1 MGYSTEFKGR
11 LEIVPELTASQLGK
25 LSSYLGEDVREHPE
39 WGVNADKCLFYFIDL
54 QLTKDFK
61 ALEWNGSEKT
71 YGMVEAVNFII
82 QEMRKELPAFS
93 LIGRL
98 LAHGDDI
105 DDRWELV
112 VEGGGL
118 ASKIDWV
125 SPAGRKVTCPEC
137 EHQFYLPE
145 DAKS

>member
-1 MGYSTEFKGR
+1 MGYSTDFKGR
-11 LEIVPELTASQLGK
+11 LEIVPELTASQLAK
-25 LSSYLGEDVREHPE
+25 LSSYLGEDVRDHKE
-39 WGVNADKCLFYFIDL
+39 WGVNDKECPFYFIDL

-93 LIGRL
+93 LVGHL
-98 LAHGDDI
+98 LAQGDDI
-105 DDRWELV
+105 DDRWTLV

-118 ASKIDWV
+118 ARKVDWV
-125 SPAGRKVTCPEC
+125 PAGRKVECPEC
-137 EHQFYLPE
+137 GHQFYLE
-145 DAKS
+145 DNKS